1 MIVIMGILREPLNQ
15 QVQKPFPVRPPGD
28 RFHQY
33 RELGLAFLRI
43 NIRPVNDQLLQY
55 IIDILI
61 LTAVQVELFHS
72 MSSSRLPES
81 LIGTFR
87 FYSQTLTLSAV
98 NSF

>member
-1 MIVIMGILREPLNQ
+1 MVHYYSLSPVPILNTSVTPSAEI
-15 QVQKPFPVRPPGD
+15 
-28 RFHQY
+28 
-33 RELGLAFLRI
+33 LA
-43 NIRPVNDQLLQY
+43 PTLL
-55 IIDILI
+55 LLFI